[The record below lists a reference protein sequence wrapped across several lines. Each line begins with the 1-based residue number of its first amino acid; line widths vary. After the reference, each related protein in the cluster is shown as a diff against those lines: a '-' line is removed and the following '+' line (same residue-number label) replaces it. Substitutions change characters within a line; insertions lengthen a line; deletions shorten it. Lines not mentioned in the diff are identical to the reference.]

1 MSSIAIIGDNDTV
14 TGFRLGGIKEGIVIS
29 NEESEKAREEAE
41 EALDTLVKSDI
52 SIIFITE
59 VIADNIR
66 EYINKKIGSD
76 VLPMI
81 IEIPDKSGPSERDS
95 DPMGELIKRVI
106 GVEMVK

>member
-14 TGFRLGGIKEGIVIS
+14 TGFRLGGIRECIVIS
-29 NEESEKAREEAE
+29 NTESEKAREEAE
-41 EALDTLVKSDI
+41 KALDTLVENGV
-52 SIIFITE
+52 SIIVITE
-59 VIADNIR
+59 VIADSIR
-66 EYINKKIGSD
+66 GYIDRKIGSD

-81 IEIPDKSGPSERDS
+81 IEIPDKSGPSKRDS